1 MPGTGGGWQELT
13 LSGSR
18 SLVNWSALHIPKMR
32 RFLLNDYSSIRLDVS
47 YSNVDG
53 PLRAMQSATRGY
65 SHAPRPSTGSCKNC
79 PRAQTRSTSM
89 AWPWRQRSDVA
100 THQAKLEGLDN
111 MSLVAVGRSRDFR
124 RKNGFQATEREEIG
138 AALSTYGEGAT
149 FMARSLL

>member
-1 MPGTGGGWQELT
+1 
-13 LSGSR
+13 
-18 SLVNWSALHIPKMR
+18 
-32 RFLLNDYSSIRLDVS
+32 
-47 YSNVDG
+47 
-53 PLRAMQSATRGY
+53 
-65 SHAPRPSTGSCKNC
+65 
-79 PRAQTRSTSM
+79 M
-89 AWPWRQRSDVA
+89 AWPWRQSSDVA